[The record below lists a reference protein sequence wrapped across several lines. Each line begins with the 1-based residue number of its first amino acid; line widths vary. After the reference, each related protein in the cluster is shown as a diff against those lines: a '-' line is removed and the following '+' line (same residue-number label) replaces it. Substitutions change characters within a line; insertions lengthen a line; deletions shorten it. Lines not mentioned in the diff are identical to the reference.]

1 MIRSI
6 IIFEYLCRAINNSN
20 ICTDPSDSALA
31 HQKYKKLMYMT
42 PSSKECLIPCNQID
56 INIRREGFGHIPIN
70 ETVPVM
76 SVLAVQ
82 RWIKKSEEKLIY
94 TELSLLAEIGGYVGI
109 FLGYSMLNVADNLYN
124 FVNTK
129 GNKV

>member
-1 MIRSI
+1 MICLI
-6 IIFEYLCRAINNSN
+6 LFFEYLCRAINNSN

-31 HQKYKKLMYMT
+31 HQKYKKLM
-42 PSSKECLIPCNQID
+42 ECLIPCNQID
-56 INIRREGFGHIPIN
+56 INIRREDFGHIPIN